1 MGTFQRKLFKIDDHL
16 GIGVSGL
23 ISDGRNLCRFMR
35 NECLSHRYSSI
46 ACWRHNLKWLMRP
59 SDHLHHMMVELRVP
73 ACGCHRTLLA
83 CMLPV
88 RTYGSVST
96 SQAV

>member
-35 NECLSHRYSSI
+35 NECLSHRFSFNCCPLLQVETI
-46 ACWRHNLKWLMRP
+46 ALWK
-59 SDHLHHMMVELRVP
+59 
-73 ACGCHRTLLA
+73 
-83 CMLPV
+83 
-88 RTYGSVST
+88 Y
-96 SQAV
+96 